1 MAKVFITGRT
11 PEWTGDTRMTKADEL
26 WEKYSDD
33 TGYKR
38 RKMCEAGFLAALKE
52 YGEAVRKR
60 DAEIA
65 KFQGSPTLTI
75 GMAGAQSFA
84 NRIAAAIERE
94 PLP

>member
-1 MAKVFITGRT
+1 MK
-11 PEWTGDTRMTKADEL
+11 PDEL
-26 WEKYSDD
+26 WEKYKYFLDVDGGGDVVTEQS
-33 TGYKR
+33 
-38 RKMCEAGFLAALKE
+38 FLAALKE